1 MGAVS
6 RGLPVLNNHAC
17 RSRTY
22 LLTSEAAA
30 CCLSSYL
37 VPSKLLTLHIDSL
50 FSRPVILDTFLLGLL
65 R

>member
-6 RGLPVLNNHAC
+6 RGLKLRLSLQVV
-17 RSRTY
+17 Y